1 MISLLRQ
8 YWQATPFVPFKI
20 HLADGRTLLVP
31 HPEYFFMSP
40 KGGQIFVSRP
50 DDDEVNLLN
59 PLIIVSVARV
69 EEHMP
74 A

>member
-8 YWQATPFVPFKI
+8 YWQASPFVPFKI
-20 HLADGRTLLVP
+20 HLADGRTQLVP

-50 DDDEVNLLN
+50 EDDEVNLLN
-59 PLIIVSVARV
+59 PLIIVSVARAQD
-69 EEHMP
+69 H
-74 A
+74 AAA